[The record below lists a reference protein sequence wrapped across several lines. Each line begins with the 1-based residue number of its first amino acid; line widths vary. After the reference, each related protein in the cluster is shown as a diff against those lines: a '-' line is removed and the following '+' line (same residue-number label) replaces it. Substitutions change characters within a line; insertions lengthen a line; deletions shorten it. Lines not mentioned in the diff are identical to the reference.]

1 MIGDD
6 NKSTRSQKRRGTK
19 ESTSGAPPDEAAGPA
34 TNQDGCHCQQ
44 DIHHK
49 LDKIIASLDSMGS
62 RLSALEGKFH
72 EMSAK
77 VDVHD
82 KIISDLKVA
91 SEFAG
96 KKNRDLVATINNRCD
111 GNYRYI
117 DRLTSQIE
125 DLQNRSRRNN
135 IIIHG
140 IPEGAEGDKT
150 CEEFVSDFLTNH
162 MKLEGA
168 ADVEIERAHRTSAYK
183 HTHPSVI
190 NPTRNDSTETK
201 ANP

>member
-1 MIGDD
+1 
-6 NKSTRSQKRRGTK
+6 
-19 ESTSGAPPDEAAGPA
+19 
-34 TNQDGCHCQQ
+34 
-44 DIHHK
+44 
-49 LDKIIASLDSMGS
+49 MGS

-91 SEFAG
+91 SEFAD
-96 KKNRDLVATINNRCD
+96 KKNRDLAATINNRCD
-111 GNYRYI
+111 GSYRYI
-117 DRLTSQIE
+117 DRLTSQFE

-140 IPEGAEGDKT
+140 IPQGAEGDKT

-168 ADVEIERAHRTSAYK
+168 ADVEIVEHRHINIPTKRHQPNPERLDRNQGQSIANYFGMGTGSTS
-183 HTHPSVI
+183 
-190 NPTRNDSTETK
+190 
-201 ANP
+201 